1 MSDGRPRTTVERTG
15 GPAEP
20 AHGMRARIETGAF
33 GPWQTNA
40 YLVWDGRSSDAL
52 VLDPGMGAAVPLLE
66 RAGSNGIGVH
76 LIADSHGHIDHI
88 YDNAALRR
96 ASGAPLAIHPDDE
109 YRLSGDNVYGFPV
122 EPSTADRHLH
132 EGEQLR
138 IGDLVFDVLHTP
150 GHTEGSVCLYEERA
164 GLLLSGDCLFPGGW
178 GRTDLPGGDEDQMVA
193 SLARL
198 ARVIAPTT
206 RVLPG
211 HGPETTLERELPW
224 LRRVAATGRLILPT

>member
-1 MSDGRPRTTVERTG
+1 MSEPVVERAG
-15 GPAEP
+15 EP
-20 AHGMRARIETGAF
+20 AAHQPRIEVGAF
-33 GPWQTNA
+33 GPWQANA
-40 YLVWDGRSSDAL
+40 YLVWDGRSPDAL
-52 VLDPGMGAAVPLLE
+52 VLDPGMGAAPTLMDRV
-66 RAGSNGIGVH
+66 AANGLRLH

-88 YDNAALRR
+88 FDNAPLQR
-96 ASGAPLAIHPDDE
+96 ASGAPIAIHPDDAH
-109 YRLSGDNVYGFPV
+109 RLAGENAYGFRI
-122 EPSTADRHLH
+122 ESSRAGRDLR

-164 GLLLSGDCLFPGGW
+164 SLLLSGDVLFAGSY
-178 GRTDLPGGDEDQMVA
+178 GRTDLPGGDDQAMVA

-198 ARVIAPTT
+198 AAQLPAAT

-224 LRRVAATGRLILPT
+224 MERIALAGRLLVPG